1 MTFRGGNM
9 IITRYQQKQYA
20 ISQMQNLFFDDEV
33 INAFNKANKVPFF
46 KNGILSDMPKEIQEK
61 LKIIEKEKNCL
72 VYAVTEERNE
82 FCNFLLISDYRTD
95 AENSIRHITVCV
107 KSVYSWVWNR
117 EKEHFSEFG
126 YIGILCDR
134 QGIRRIYE

>member
-1 MTFRGGNM
+1 M

-61 LKIIEKEKNCL
+61 LKIIL
-72 VYAVTEERNE
+72 PVP
-82 FCNFLLISDYRTD
+82 LLKFRI
-95 AENSIRHITVCV
+95 IRCKQR
-107 KSVYSWVWNR
+107 KSM
-117 EKEHFSEFG
+117 
-126 YIGILCDR
+126 L
-134 QGIRRIYE
+134 